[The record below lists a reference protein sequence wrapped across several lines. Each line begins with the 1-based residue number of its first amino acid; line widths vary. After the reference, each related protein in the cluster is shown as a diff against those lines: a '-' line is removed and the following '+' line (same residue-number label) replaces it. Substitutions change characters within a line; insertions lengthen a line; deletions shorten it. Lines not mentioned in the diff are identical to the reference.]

1 MFETVIFAIDKGD
14 DVHTQAKFL
23 RHIDTLRAMGKL
35 RGVFASCI
43 GCYEGEM
50 ERSYMMLMTDFD
62 KHVRNSGYVDD
73 QETFLRVP
81 GDVRQPCVLEYPDG
95 QHAFTLGE
103 MKRIHS
109 SERHMYS
116 GWTYVEKTGAYYVC

>member
-1 MFETVIFAIDKGD
+1 MLETVIFAIDKSD

-43 GCYEGEM
+43 GCYKGDM
-50 ERSYMMLMTDFD
+50 ERSYMMLMVDFD
-62 KHVRNSGYVDD
+62 THVRKSGYVDN
-73 QETFLRVP
+73 QESFLRVP
-81 GDVRQPCVLEYPDG
+81 GDVRQPCVLEYQDG
-95 QHAFTLGE
+95 QVQVLGTL
-103 MKRIHS
+103 KRIHAN
-109 SERHMYS
+109 ERPLYN